1 MMAQRHSRILTLILL
16 VVIAAPASAFWG
28 WMRGS
33 AANEFKESD
42 WDLFKE
48 EMRQALEDGAD
59 GERFDWSNPK
69 TGNSG
74 SIRIL
79 ETAEVEGETCRKAAF
94 RNVTAKG
101 TKGQSVHYLCRQ
113 ENGAWQ
119 FAAASAFESG

>member
-1 MMAQRHSRILTLILL
+1 
-16 VVIAAPASAFWG
+16 
-28 WMRGS
+28 MRGS

-42 WDLFKE
+42 WDLFKA
-48 EMRQALEDGAD
+48 EMRQALEEGAD

-74 SIRIL
+74 SIRVL
-79 ETAEVEGETCRKAAF
+79 ETTQAEGETCRKAAF

-101 TKGQSVHYLCRQ
+101 TRGQSVHYLCRQ

-119 FAAASAFESG
+119 FAAASAFEAS